1 MFYKIVPKITPLE
14 IIDVETPE
22 QAMDGF
28 DEMVFMN
35 GVGAYFD
42 VVPATE
48 SDMERFGTVQ

>member
-14 IIDVETPE
+14 IIDAETPK

-35 GVGAYFD
+35 GIGAYFD